1 MGSLPDTPLPL
12 VSAGRELSPI
22 AQAAA
27 LWFRQLARGL
37 KTARLYR
44 TENPIVQGIRDQIAD
59 SLTEYLERFGAW
71 KLRFTSSEIHLDDE
85 VIVRPAGRMKGGENP
100 IISPEEQIPFM
111 IYRDGVRAMTL
122 LPGMPRREIDALFDA
137 LRLVGTSALT
147 NDDLVTLLWQA
158 NLNRVQIEA
167 VPLEQTIY
175 LSSRRG
181 RVKSDPGFRGQTY
194 AWSPSGSEIRAD
206 LGQAAG
212 AQGLHRDTFDDWPL
226 PEVHAQTPQ
235 AYRALLPVMEALR
248 AGTLAAWEDE
258 RSIEWTEQAPVVLR
272 QLLAFDAGDDTR
284 QSVAHAAMSWVAS
297 AIQRSAWEEASKALE
312 LLCEF
317 DPDRSRSGAELAA
330 VLKQLNSE
338 EIAEQL
344 DEVEPEVQARFASL
358 MVAIGP
364 PAVDLACAVL
374 STCTRAR
381 ARAAASTAL
390 TYLCS
395 DDPRLLAPHLDSPHW
410 YVVRNVVL
418 VLGQIGG
425 SAVVDLLRSAAQHE
439 EPRVRR
445 QVVMALGS
453 VSRAERTPV
462 LMSMLGTEDP
472 QLLAAALTMLTRD
485 QNPRVVRA
493 ILERIASPRFD
504 DLSEENQRALF
515 NALSEMADDALVPDL
530 EKLLR
535 RGGWLS
541 RPSRVHIGAART
553 LRRIGTERA
562 IAVLEAGLRAK
573 NEQVRV
579 ACLDALSSRSGA

>member
-1 MGSLPDTPLPL
+1 MGITPDAPLPL
-12 VSAGRELSPI
+12 VSAGRELSPE

-27 LWFRQLARGL
+27 LWFRHLARGL

-44 TENPIVQGIRDQIAD
+44 TENPTVRGIRDQIAD
-59 SLTEYLERFGAW
+59 TLTEQLERCGAW
-71 KLRFTSSEIHLDDE
+71 KLRFTSSEIRFDDE
-85 VIVRPAGRMKGGENP
+85 VLVRPGARKPGGEAP
-100 IISPEEQIPFM
+100 IVAPEEQMPFLF
-111 IYRDGVRAMTL
+111 YRDGVRGMTL
-122 LPGMPRREIDALFDA
+122 QPGISRREIDALFEA
-137 LRLVGTSALT
+137 LRLAGSSAMT
-147 NDDLVTLLWQA
+147 QDDLVTLLWQA
-158 NLNRVQIEA
+158 NLTHVQIEA
-167 VPLEQTIY
+167 VPLEQTIF

-181 RVKSDPGFRGQTY
+181 RAKADPGFRGQTY
-194 AWSPSGSEIRAD
+194 AWSPSGSEIHAD
-206 LGQAAG
+206 LGQIVG

-258 RSIEWTEQAPVVLR
+258 RAIEWTEQAPLVLR
-272 QLLAFDAGDDTR
+272 QLLAFDAADDTR
-284 QSVAHAAMSWVAS
+284 QSVSHAAMSWVAS
-297 AIQRSAWEEASKALE
+297 AIQRSAWEEASQALE

-317 DPDRSRSGAELAA
+317 DPDRSRSGTDLAA
-330 VLKQLNSE
+330 VLKRLNSE

-358 MVAIGP
+358 MVALGP

-390 TYLCS
+390 MYLCS
-395 DDPRLLAPHLDSPHW
+395 ENPRLLVPQLASPHW
-410 YVVRNVVL
+410 YVVRNVVF

-425 SAVVDLLRSAAQHE
+425 SAVLDMLRSAAQHPE
-439 EPRVRR
+439 SRVRR

-462 LMSMLGTEDP
+462 LMSMLTTEDP
-472 QLLAAALTMLTRD
+472 QLLAATLNMLTRD
-485 QNPRVVRA
+485 PNPRVVRA
-493 ILERIASPRFD
+493 ILDRIAAPRFD

-515 NALSEMADDALVPDL
+515 AALAEMADDSLVPDL

-553 LRRIGTERA
+553 LRRIGSERA
-562 IAVLEAGLRAK
+562 IAVLEAGLRAR

-579 ACLDALSSRSGA
+579 ACLDALSRKTSA